1 MPQPIY
7 GWVNAGAKQGKSR
20 TRPLPDYKQAITVI
34 AGQLVMRPNLPDT
47 KGPIWDGM
55 PPQ

>member
-20 TRPLPDYKQAITVI
+20 TRPLPDYKQAVTVI